1 MARSGRPPAA
11 RSDVAPDRLDAA
23 RARATWH
30 VARATWR
37 LTARRGTWQARRD
50 RVASSSCHR
59 SVAEPYLS
67 SHGGLLP
74 WGVHSVSSNESL
86 PALDPLHVTV
96 IPLVTTPSTQA
107 ILAELRR
114 GAMQVELRTA
124 EVLDD
129 SPQAPVYVVLVDPA
143 TGELLADKLVAWT
156 AHREPRAGLI
166 GLIEHGSPRDGERLL
181 AAGFDDVAVTT
192 ISPRE
197 LAARVRAVHRRVH
210 WKGAS
215 HGRLR
220 FGDLTLDL
228 YGRALWLRGK
238 TISLTSIELA
248 VLRELIK
255 ARGRP
260 LSRIELLDRAW
271 GEEDLEVSER
281 AVDNVI
287 LRLRRKLPE
296 PDVIETV
303 RSVGFRLASA

>member
-1 MARSGRPPAA
+1 M
-11 RSDVAPDRLDAA
+11 
-23 RARATWH
+23 
-30 VARATWR
+30 
-37 LTARRGTWQARRD
+37 
-50 RVASSSCHR
+50 
-59 SVAEPYLS
+59 
-67 SHGGLLP
+67 
-74 WGVHSVSSNESL
+74 SSNESL
-86 PALDPLHVTV
+86 PALEPLRVTV
-96 IPLVTTPSTQA
+96 VTLVTSPSTQT
-107 ILAELRR
+107 IVAELRR

-124 EVLDD
+124 DLLDD
-129 SPQAPVYVVLVDPA
+129 SPQAPVYVVIIDP
-143 TGELLADKLVAWT
+143 TTSELLADRLVAWA

-166 GLIEHGSPRDGERLL
+166 GLIEHGSPQDGERLL
-181 AAGFDDVAVTT
+181 AGGFDDATVTSV
-192 ISPRE
+192 SPRE

-210 WKGAS
+210 WKGVT

-228 YGRALWLRGK
+228 YGRALWFRGK

-260 LSRIELLDRAW
+260 LSRIELLDQAW

-303 RSVGFRLASA
+303 RSVGFRLASP